1 MVSFL
6 ISSFRASVIPSL
18 DLIFSQM
25 ISERNFSRSFWLL
38 AGAPSIQQAV
48 AILSRLWDFPQTVI
62 SKDSLLSSTFIITR
76 FSLSSSVKDSIF
88 FPNLFSRRS
97 MNFVL
102 KISFL
107 DLIPPSM
114 ISESSFSRSFWL
126 LIGFSSLSQKVLA
139 VACNPWDSP
148 QTVILSSLLSSTF
161 IITSFSLSSSVK
173 V

>member
-1 MVSFL
+1 M
-6 ISSFRASVIPSL
+6 
-18 DLIFSQM
+18 
-25 ISERNFSRSFWLL
+25 
-38 AGAPSIQQAV
+38 
-48 AILSRLWDFPQTVI
+48 I
-62 SKDSLLSSTFIITR
+62 SKDSFLSSTFIITR

-139 VACNPWDSP
+139 VACNP
-148 QTVILSSLLSSTF
+148 
-161 IITSFSLSSSVK
+161 
-173 V
+173 